1 MCREYISNSSA
12 TLRSAS
18 LRITGR
24 NGNPVIG
31 QTINHPAPRINPLC
45 HGSREVDGED
55 DYSSSE
61 EFQPEPETE
70 VVVSPPIMLF
80 QQHCDP
86 VRPDPVRPVNIGE
99 YQMGIPAWTVVTA
112 GLKLTSTIR
121 EIYS

>member
-31 QTINHPAPRINPLC
+31 QTTNHPAPSINPLC

-61 EFQPEPETE
+61 EFQPEPE
-70 VVVSPPIMLF
+70 VAVSPPILLF
-80 QQHCDP
+80 QQNCDP
-86 VRPDPVRPVNIGE
+86 VCPTNIGE
-99 YQMGIPAWTVVTA
+99 YQIGIPAWTVVTA